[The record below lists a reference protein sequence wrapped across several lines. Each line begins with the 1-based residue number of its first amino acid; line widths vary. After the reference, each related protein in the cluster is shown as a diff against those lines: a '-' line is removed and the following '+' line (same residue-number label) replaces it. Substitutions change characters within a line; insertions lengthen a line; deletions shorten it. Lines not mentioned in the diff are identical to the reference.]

1 MEILIFYLNKI
12 QFKILGVNKINK
24 KNKINVITL
33 MEKYILAIF
42 LVNFFIFMKSPQLNY
57 WQNYENI

>member
-24 KNKINVITL
+24 KNKINVMTL

-57 WQNYENI
+57 